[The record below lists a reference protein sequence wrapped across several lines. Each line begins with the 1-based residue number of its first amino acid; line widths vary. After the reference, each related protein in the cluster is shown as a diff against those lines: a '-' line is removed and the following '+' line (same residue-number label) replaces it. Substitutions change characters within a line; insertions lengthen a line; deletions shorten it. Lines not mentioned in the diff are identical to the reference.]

1 MGKQASQA
9 KGVWVVGFGVKSP
22 KRHNKNNSEY
32 MDDFAFVLDKT
43 GHSSFVPWS
52 ELELD
57 TKNIVSDAYLLEAL
71 SELHDNASTSFGLY
85 HLQPASTPE
94 IADFLVQAHI
104 IPLLR
109 DLEIIEHG
117 VMQAMQ
123 RHDFSESRGDV
134 AISMF
139 FKQRFDAIKKIE
151 QRIRQEQSSGRKPK
165 AANGSH
171 AQQGLALLPS

>member
-9 KGVWVVGFGVKSP
+9 KGVWVVGFGAKAP
-22 KRHNKNNSEY
+22 KHHNKNNTGY
-32 MDDFAFVLDKT
+32 LDDYAFVLDKA
-43 GHSSFVPWS
+43 GNSSFIPWDD
-52 ELELD
+52 LELD
-57 TKNIVSDAYLLEAL
+57 QKHIISDAYLLESL
-71 SELHDNASTSFGLY
+71 TELHDNASTSFGLY

-94 IADFLVQAHI
+94 IADFLVQSHI

-117 VMQAMQ
+117 VRQAMQ
-123 RHDFSESRGDV
+123 QHDFSASRGDV

-151 QRIRQEQSSGRKPK
+151 SRIRQEQGSVRKPK
-165 AANGSH
+165 ASRESY
-171 AQQGLALLPS
+171 AQPRLALTAS

>member
-1 MGKQASQA
+1 MGKLTSQA
-9 KGVWVVGFGVKSP
+9 KGVWVVGFGVHAP
-22 KRHNKNNSEY
+22 KHHNKNNTKY
-32 MDDFAFVLDKT
+32 IDDFAFVLDKA
-43 GHSSFVPWS
+43 GNSAFVPWA

-57 TKNIVSDAYLLEAL
+57 QKHVVSDAYLLEAL

-85 HLQPASTPE
+85 HLQPASSVE

-109 DLEIIEHG
+109 DLEIIEYG
-117 VMQAMQ
+117 VRQAMQ

-134 AISMF
+134 AVSMF

-151 QRIRQEQSSGRKPK
+151 QRIRQEQGALRKPRASSGHVPT
-165 AANGSH
+165 N
-171 AQQGLALLPS
+171 LVLTPS